1 LVADDDG
8 HALLAIKEGT
18 RPAAARE
25 RRLAG
30 SETERTR
37 AVHSRLQV
45 REKEGRNRE
54 AAALLEDQRKARV
67 AGIPSYRE

>member
-1 LVADDDG
+1 
-8 HALLAIKEGT
+8 
-18 RPAAARE
+18 
-25 RRLAG
+25 
-30 SETERTR
+30 
-37 AVHSRLQV
+37 V

>member
-1 LVADDDG
+1 MQASVRGCAGEEEL
-8 HALLAIKEGT
+8 
-18 RPAAARE
+18 RE
-25 RRLAG
+25 HWLAG

-54 AAALLEDQRKARV
+54 AVALLEDQRKARV